1 VNRKFSLPSSC
12 LNATNP
18 MNSFAGW
25 LADDSFVH
33 LLTSPR
39 NVPLLLPAT
48 PSIFHNPVPPISKIR
63 FYDTANQCT
72 YMDSKKELQWVI
84 FGDACVWDCRRFP
97 SCCHSFTNDYSKV
110 ALKLGINQVSIRL
123 PPFHYLFF
131 LVGGPCLACCYR
143 LLLIRGWLQVQW
155 CTYGCRPDG

>member
-1 VNRKFSLPSSC
+1 
-12 LNATNP
+12 

-33 LLTSPR
+33 LFTSPR

-72 YMDSKKELQWVI
+72 YMDSKKELQWLI
-84 FGDACVWDCRRFP
+84 FGDVCVWDCRRFP

-123 PPFHYLFF
+123 PFHYLFIGWWA
-131 LVGGPCLACCYR
+131 LLS
-143 LLLIRGWLQVQW
+143 LLLSFAINYGVAASAMVHVWLPTRWV
-155 CTYGCRPDG
+155 GKE